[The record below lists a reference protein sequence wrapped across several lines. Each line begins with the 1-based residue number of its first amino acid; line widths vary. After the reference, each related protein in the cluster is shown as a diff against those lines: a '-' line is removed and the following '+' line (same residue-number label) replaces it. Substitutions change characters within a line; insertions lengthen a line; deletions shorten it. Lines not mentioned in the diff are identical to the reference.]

1 MRCQVCEATRQPQV
15 ARPTTLPR
23 MLSFG
28 EIVCADILYA
38 QDCDDKRH
46 TFLSLVD
53 VGTTYHIVVKLASTG
68 GKEIE
73 RAFNTYWLTP
83 FGAPNAISLDLETG
97 LQDGFSRLCSWHN
110 VKIRNSATQAHFQSG
125 VGERQGKWFKDIWA
139 RVRRELSIT
148 SEEAQLAATAVT
160 GAKNCLRRRCG
171 HSPYAWIFG
180 REGRA
185 IEDVLD
191 PDSGGRVSFDISD
204 DARFQR
210 LAAIRASARIA
221 FHKSENDTKL
231 RKALLQRARATTRP
245 FENGEQ
251 VHYWNLPKNRRQGR
265 WEGPGLIVGKEGRNY
280 WVSRGGRRRLTAPEH
295 LRPSEPDETGEF
307 LAMNEVKRELDRLLN
322 QDFDGG
328 EAYAN
333 EGTDSAAELDDVGT
347 LYSPSA
353 NPGEED
359 DLEIDHEGAEDHDGH
374 RKVDDEGDE
383 ILDPPPDHPGEGAEE
398 KRGWPASRMKRKT
411 PPDEVEWARGDSCL
425 TYSIML
431 MRKHLTRRGLEKRQE
446 KELRW
451 DEIPSEFQQK
461 FRDAE
466 DKQWREHL
474 QFDALEPLDDAESD
488 YIKKNVSASRVLRSR
503 WAYKDKNWP
512 RRRREGQAEWKCKS
526 RLVIAGHMD
535 PDLAS
540 GRLATD
546 APTLSRPGLLCL
558 LQLLANGLHQR
569 DPWRV
574 SAGDIQCAFLTGS
587 YLSRDEELFIH
598 QPPTGFPGMRPGQLA
613 RVKKNIFGLAT
624 SPREWW
630 LDLQD
635 GICKI
640 EIEIEEAKHRF
651 DQCPLDP
658 CIFVLRQFVS
668 GRFVGEPKGYIGTHV
683 DDLLVIA
690 PATTSKLVEKALGQA
705 FPVGEWES
713 ELFNYLGSEIY
724 YGDGEVVLCQQAYA
738 ESRLFTL
745 DIPRGANDEDLAGPD
760 LVADNRSLVGALS
773 WLSAQSR
780 PDLTCSVSM
789 AQQVQKQPTL
799 GDLKF
804 TNSISKKAYDHREEG
819 LRFRPIDKSNLV
831 VLVYHDAG
839 WANAKDTE
847 YDEEGFELTEE
858 DKRAGLQL
866 EGPFVDRGIRKAKRN
881 NSGVASQL
889 GELIVFAEKNTVI
902 GVPGNFSVLDWK
914 SKAGQRVCRSTFSA
928 ETQASV
934 EGMEAGQ
941 HVRALYET
949 LVTGELVKVEESA
962 VPLLCLSDC
971 RSLYDHVHKQGV
983 PRVPTDRR
991 LAVDL
996 AALRQALKSE
1006 KWTSKLPLA
1015 WLASSYQL
1023 ADVLTKPQDATKW
1036 WEFFRS
1042 KLLVPINLSEEVR
1055 TSIELVGERK
1065 TSVKPKESFRV
1076 IPCVGEYFIEE

>member
-1 MRCQVCEATRQPQV
+1 M
-15 ARPTTLPR
+15 
-23 MLSFG
+23 
-28 EIVCADILYA
+28 
-38 QDCDDKRH
+38 
-46 TFLSLVD
+46 
-53 VGTTYHIVVKLASTG
+53 VGGSASTSQM
-68 GKEIE
+68 
-73 RAFNTYWLTP
+73 TP
-83 FGAPNAISLDLETG
+83 GS
-97 LQDGFSRLCSWHN
+97 
-110 VKIRNSATQAHFQSG
+110 SA
-125 VGERQGKWFKDIWA
+125 W
-139 RVRRELSIT
+139 RR
-148 SEEAQLAATAVT
+148 
-160 GAKNCLRRRCG
+160 
-171 HSPYAWIFG
+171 FG
-180 REGRA
+180 RAPESPFISQKMTQSCA
-185 IEDVLD
+185 KHFFNEQEPPHVL
-191 PDSGGRVSFDISD
+191 SRTASRCITGTCRRIGGR
-204 DARFQR
+204 DAWRVQ
-210 LAAIRASARIA
+210 ASLWAKKGR
-221 FHKSENDTKL
+221 
-231 RKALLQRARATTRP
+231 TTG
-245 FENGEQ
+245 F
-251 VHYWNLPKNRRQGR
+251 
-265 WEGPGLIVGKEGRNY
+265 PGGAGAG
-280 WVSRGGRRRLTAPEH
+280 SPH
-295 LRPSEPDETGEF
+295 LRPSGPDETGEF

-333 EGTDSAAELDDVGT
+333 EGTDSDAELDDVGT

-359 DLEIDHEGAEDHDGH
+359 NLEIDHEGAEDHDGH

-503 WAYKDKNWP
+503 WAYKDKNWS

-598 QPPTGFPGMRPGQLA
+598 QPPTGFPGMRPGQLV

-640 EIEIEEAKHRF
+640 EIEIEGAKHRF

-705 FPVGEWES
+705 FPVGEWKASSSTIWGPRSTMATERS
-713 ELFNYLGSEIY
+713 CYASKPMPRVDSLLSTSPEEPTTKTSPGPTSLQTT
-724 YGDGEVVLCQQAYA
+724 EVWL
-738 ESRLFTL
+738 ER
-745 DIPRGANDEDLAGPD
+745 LAGCQ
-760 LVADNRSLVGALS
+760 LS
-773 WLSAQSR
+773 QG
-780 PDLTCSVSM
+780 
-789 AQQVQKQPTL
+789 PT
-799 GDLKF
+799 
-804 TNSISKKAYDHREEG
+804 
-819 LRFRPIDKSNLV
+819 
-831 VLVYHDAG
+831 
-839 WANAKDTE
+839 
-847 YDEEGFELTEE
+847 
-858 DKRAGLQL
+858 
-866 EGPFVDRGIRKAKRN
+866 
-881 NSGVASQL
+881 
-889 GELIVFAEKNTVI
+889 
-902 GVPGNFSVLDWK
+902 
-914 SKAGQRVCRSTFSA
+914 
-928 ETQASV
+928 
-934 EGMEAGQ
+934 
-941 HVRALYET
+941 
-949 LVTGELVKVEESA
+949 
-962 VPLLCLSDC
+962 
-971 RSLYDHVHKQGV
+971 
-983 PRVPTDRR
+983 
-991 LAVDL
+991 
-996 AALRQALKSE
+996 
-1006 KWTSKLPLA
+1006 
-1015 WLASSYQL
+1015 
-1023 ADVLTKPQDATKW
+1023 
-1036 WEFFRS
+1036 
-1042 KLLVPINLSEEVR
+1042 
-1055 TSIELVGERK
+1055 
-1065 TSVKPKESFRV
+1065 
-1076 IPCVGEYFIEE
+1076 